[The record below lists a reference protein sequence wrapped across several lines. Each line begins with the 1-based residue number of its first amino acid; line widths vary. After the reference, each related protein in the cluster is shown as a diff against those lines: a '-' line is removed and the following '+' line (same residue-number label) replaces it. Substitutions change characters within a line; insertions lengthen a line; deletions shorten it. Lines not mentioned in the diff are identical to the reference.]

1 MSEASIELVDGRR
14 AVVRPVGPEDKEL
27 LGDAFHRLSEDSRYQ
42 RFLTL
47 QTDLSDAQLRYLTEV
62 DHHDHEALIAL
73 DPDSGDGVGVARYVR
88 VADRPEAAEAAVV
101 VMDDWQGMRLGTALG
116 RLLADRAREEGI
128 VHFEA
133 LLLAGN
139 DRMLGLLESLGPSR
153 IVSHEGGLIEVE
165 IDLPEEGMGEH
176 MRGVLR
182 AAAGGPAELLTPPL
196 GLRQLG

>member
-1 MSEASIELVDGRR
+1 MSDLTVEVADGRR
-14 AVVRPVGPEDKEL
+14 VLVRPVGPDDKEL
-27 LGDAFHRLSEDSRYQ
+27 LGDAFHRLSENSRYQ

-47 QTDLSDAQLRYLTEV
+47 QTDLSAAQLRYLAEV

-73 DPDSGDGVGVARYVR
+73 EADSGDAVGVARYVR
-88 VADRPEAAEAAVV
+88 VEDRPDAAEAAVV
-101 VMDDWQGMRLGTALG
+101 VMDDWQGKGLGTALG
-116 RLLADRAREEGI
+116 RLLAHRAREEG
-128 VHFEA
+128 VVRFEA

-153 IVSHEGGLIEVE
+153 VVSREGGLIEVE